1 MCTGSGGFRSWLP
14 ITQQRCSGTLIGKG
28 PPGMTSVSPAASSTT
43 EREFS
48 GRQAPWSNEAEQ
60 AVLGAMLLDQDAAL
74 KAAEFLD
81 DTMFYRE
88 GHRLLVRSMLS
99 LTERGDVIDPVTIRD
114 ELSRRGDL
122 DRAGGME
129 YIAALIDVVPTA
141 ANVDYHAKIVRDKA
155 VLRRLVEAATGII
168 QDVYE
173 GHGTAGEVLDNA
185 EHRVFQVA
193 QFRRAEEFIR
203 IKELIW
209 PTMERIEQLQ
219 SGAGSVTGVP
229 SGFADLDRLTA
240 GFQRADLVILAA
252 RPSMGKTALALNIVQ
267 HAAIE
272 HNTGVAFFSIE
283 MSKDALVQ
291 RLLCSE
297 GLVDAQRLR
306 RGQLRDDDYPK
317 LARAAGLLGTAPI
330 WIDDSASLTPLAMR
344 SKARRL
350 KAEHDIALV
359 IVDYLQLMQGP
370 SDSENRQQEISYI
383 SRSLKA
389 LAKELDVPV
398 VAISQLSRAPE
409 QRGGE
414 HRRPQLSD
422 LRESGAI
429 EQDADVVCFIYR
441 QEFYDGPVDPKT
453 NESIEGIAEVIV
465 GKQRNGPTGMVKLH
479 FKKEYT
485 RFDNYTA
492 RDAPSLEAG
501 RV

>member
-1 MCTGSGGFRSWLP
+1 
-14 ITQQRCSGTLIGKG
+14 
-28 PPGMTSVSPAASSTT
+28 MTSASPAVSSA
-43 EREFS
+43 ERTSEFT
-48 GRQAPWSNEAEQ
+48 GRQTPWSNEAEQ

-74 KAAEFLD
+74 KAAELLD

-88 GHRLLVRSMLS
+88 GHRLLYRAMTA
-99 LTERGDVIDPVTIRD
+99 LTERGDVIDPVTLRE
-114 ELSRRGDL
+114 ELGKRGDL

-129 YIAALIDVVPTA
+129 YLGSLIDVVPTA
-141 ANVDYHAKIVRDKA
+141 ANVEYHARIVRDKA
-155 VLRRLVEAATGII
+155 LLRRLIEAATAIV
-168 QDVYE
+168 QDSYE
-173 GHGTAGEVLDNA
+173 GRALPSEVLDDA
-185 EHRVFQVA
+185 EHRIFQVA
-193 QFRRAEEFIR
+193 QLRRTEEFIR
-203 IKELIW
+203 LKELIW

-219 SGAGSVTGVP
+219 SGHGVVTGVAT
-229 SGFADLDRLTA
+229 GFADLDRLTA
-240 GFQRADLVILAA
+240 GFQRADLVIVAA
-252 RPSMGKTALALNIVQ
+252 RPSMGKTAFILNVVQ

-272 HNTGVAFFSIE
+272 HSVGVGIFSLE
-283 MSKDALVQ
+283 MSKDQLVQ

-330 WIDDSASLTPLAMR
+330 WIDDSAALTPLAMR

-359 IVDYLQLMQGP
+359 VVDYLQLMSGP
-370 SDSENRQQEISYI
+370 GDAENRQQEISYI
-383 SRSLKA
+383 SRALKA

-465 GKQRNGPTGMVKLH
+465 GKQRNGPTGTVKLH
-479 FKKEYT
+479 FKKEFT

-492 RDAPSLEAG
+492 REAPVS
-501 RV
+501 V

>member
-1 MCTGSGGFRSWLP
+1 
-14 ITQQRCSGTLIGKG
+14 
-28 PPGMTSVSPAASSTT
+28 MTSASPAVSSADRHT
-43 EREFS
+43 ELA
-48 GRQAPWSNEAEQ
+48 GRQIPWSNEAEQ

-74 KAAEFLD
+74 KAAEVLD
-81 DTMFYRE
+81 DAMFYRE
-88 GHRLLVRSMLS
+88 GHRLLFRAMLA
-99 LTERGDVIDPVTIRD
+99 LTERGDVIDPVTLRD
-114 ELSRRGDL
+114 ELMRRGDL

-129 YIAALIDVVPTA
+129 YVVPTA
-141 ANVDYHAKIVRDKA
+141 ANIEYHARIVRDKA
-155 VLRRLVEAATGII
+155 VLRRLIEAATSII
-168 QDVYE
+168 QDAYD
-173 GHGTAGEVLDNA
+173 GRATSAEVLDNA

-193 QFRRAEEFIR
+193 QLRRSEEFVR
-203 IKELIW
+203 LKELIW
-209 PTMERIEQLQ
+209 PTMERIEQLHTSQ
-219 SGAGSVTGVP
+219 GALTGVAT
-229 SGFADLDRLTA
+229 GFKDLDLLTA
-240 GFQRADLVILAA
+240 GFQRGDLVIIAA
-252 RPSMGKTALALNIVQ
+252 RPSMGKTAFALNIVQ

-272 HNTGVAFFSIE
+272 HTVRVAVFSLE
-283 MSKDALVQ
+283 MSKEQLVQ

-330 WIDDSASLTPLAMR
+330 WIDDSAMLTPLAMR

-350 KAEHDIALV
+350 KAEHDIGMV
-359 IVDYLQLMQGP
+359 VVDYLQMMQGP
-370 SDSENRQQEISYI
+370 TDAESRQQEISFI

-398 VAISQLSRAPE
+398 VALSQLSRAPE

-441 QEFYDGPVDPKT
+441 QEFYDGATDPKT
-453 NESIEGIAEVIV
+453 NESLEGMAELIV
-465 GKQRNGPTGMVKLH
+465 GKQRNGPTGTVKLF

-485 RFDNYTA
+485 RFDNFSS
-492 RDAPSLEAG
+492 REAPAEAIRG
-501 RV
+501 

>member
-1 MCTGSGGFRSWLP
+1 
-14 ITQQRCSGTLIGKG
+14 
-28 PPGMTSVSPAASSTT
+28 MTSASPAVSSTA
-43 EREFS
+43 ERSSEFA

-88 GHRLLVRSMLS
+88 GHRLLFRAMIA
-99 LTERGDVIDPVTIRD
+99 LTERGDVIDPVTLRD
-114 ELSRRGDL
+114 ELARRGDL

-129 YIAALIDVVPTA
+129 YVAALIDVVPTA

-168 QDVYE
+168 QDVYD
-173 GHGTAGEVLDNA
+173 GRGTAGEVLDNA

-193 QFRRAEEFIR
+193 QFRRSEEFSR

-229 SGFADLDRLTA
+229 SGFLDLDRLTA
-240 GFQRADLVILAA
+240 GFQRADLVIIAA

-272 HNTGVAFFSIE
+272 HNVGVAIFSLE

-330 WIDDSASLTPLAMR
+330 WIDDSAALTPLAMR

-370 SDSENRQQEISYI
+370 GDSENRQQEISYI

-441 QEFYDGPVDPKT
+441 QEFYDGPVDPKS

-465 GKQRNGPTGMVKLH
+465 GKQRNGPTGTVKLH

-485 RFDNYTA
+485 RFDNYTS
-492 RDAPSLEAG
+492 RDAPPPQEAA

>member
-1 MCTGSGGFRSWLP
+1 
-14 ITQQRCSGTLIGKG
+14 
-28 PPGMTSVSPAASSTT
+28 MTSVSPLASSTT
-43 EREFS
+43 ERGAGAGEWA
-48 GRQAPWSNEAEQ
+48 GRQTPWSNEAEQ

-74 KAAEFLD
+74 KAAEILD
-81 DTMFYRE
+81 DTMFYKE
-88 GHRLLVRSMLS
+88 SHRLLFRSMLS
-99 LTERGDVIDPVTIRD
+99 LTERGDVIDPVTLRD
-114 ELSRRGDL
+114 ELSRRADL

-141 ANVDYHAKIVRDKA
+141 ANVDYHAKIVRDNA
-155 VLRRLVEAATGII
+155 VMRRLVEAATGII
-168 QDVYE
+168 QDIYE

-229 SGFADLDRLTA
+229 SGFVDLDRYTA
-240 GFQRADLVILAA
+240 GLQRSELSIIAA

-359 IVDYLQLMQGP
+359 IGLQP
-370 SDSENRQQEISYI
+370 ACFRAHRQRRQRRRIVNPDGGGAEQ
-383 SRSLKA
+383 SRRA
-389 LAKELDVPV
+389 RELGIIV
-398 VAISQLSRAPE
+398 VAQLATPQALSIDQAFRAQQPL
-409 QRGGE
+409 
-414 HRRPQLSD
+414 H
-422 LRESGAI
+422 
-429 EQDADVVCFIYR
+429 
-441 QEFYDGPVDPKT
+441 
-453 NESIEGIAEVIV
+453 EGILRHFDRER
-465 GKQRNGPTGMVKLH
+465 RNRWERRSTRPRPPGP
-479 FKKEYT
+479 
-485 RFDNYTA
+485 A
-492 RDAPSLEAG
+492 RCAPSSA
-501 RV
+501 R

>member
-1 MCTGSGGFRSWLP
+1 
-14 ITQQRCSGTLIGKG
+14 
-28 PPGMTSVSPAASSTT
+28 MTSVSPAASST
-43 EREFS
+43 ERDYA
-48 GRQAPWSNEAEQ
+48 GRQAPWSSEAEQ

-74 KAAEFLD
+74 KAAELLD

-88 GHRLLVRSMLS
+88 AHRLLYRAMTA
-99 LTERGDVIDPVTIRD
+99 LTERGDVIDPVTLRE
-114 ELSRRGDL
+114 ELGKRGDL

-129 YIAALIDVVPTA
+129 YLGSLIDVVPTA
-141 ANVDYHAKIVRDKA
+141 ANVEYHARIVRDKA
-155 VLRRLVEAATGII
+155 LLRRLIEAATHIA
-168 QDVYE
+168 QDAYE
-173 GHGTAGEVLDNA
+173 GRGLPSEVLDDA
-185 EHRVFQVA
+185 EHRIFQVA
-193 QFRRAEEFIR
+193 QLRRTEEFIR
-203 IKELIW
+203 LKELIW

-219 SGAGSVTGVP
+219 SGHGAVTGVAT
-229 SGFADLDRLTA
+229 GFTDLDRLTA
-240 GFQRADLVILAA
+240 GFQRADLVIVAA
-252 RPSMGKTALALNIVQ
+252 RPSMGKTAFILNVVQ

-272 HNTGVAFFSIE
+272 HSVGVGIFSLE
-283 MSKDALVQ
+283 MSKDQLVQ

-330 WIDDSASLTPLAMR
+330 WIDDSAALTPLAMR

-350 KAEHDIALV
+350 KAEHNIGMLV
-359 IVDYLQLMQGP
+359 VDYLQLMQGP
-370 SDSENRQQEISYI
+370 TDAESRQQEISYI
-383 SRSLKA
+383 SRALKA
-389 LAKELDVPV
+389 LAKELDIPV
-398 VAISQLSRAPE
+398 VALSQLSRAPE

-453 NESIEGIAEVIV
+453 NESIEGLAELTI
-465 GKQRNGPTGMVKLH
+465 GKQRNGPTGTVKLF

-485 RFDNYTA
+485 RFDNYSP
-492 RDAPSLEAG
+492 RDAPPEATRG
-501 RV
+501 S

>member
-1 MCTGSGGFRSWLP
+1 
-14 ITQQRCSGTLIGKG
+14 
-28 PPGMTSVSPAASSTT
+28 MTSASPAVSSTA
-43 EREFS
+43 ERSSEFA

-88 GHRLLVRSMLS
+88 GHRLLFRAMIA
-99 LTERGDVIDPVTIRD
+99 LTERGDVIDPVTLRD
-114 ELSRRGDL
+114 ELARRGDL

-129 YIAALIDVVPTA
+129 YVAALIDVVPTA

-173 GHGTAGEVLDNA
+173 GRGTAGEVLDNA

-193 QFRRAEEFIR
+193 QFRRSEEFSR

-229 SGFADLDRLTA
+229 SGFLDLDRLTA
-240 GFQRADLVILAA
+240 GFQRADLVIVAA

-272 HNTGVAFFSIE
+272 HNVGVAIFSLE

-330 WIDDSASLTPLAMR
+330 WIDDSAALTPLAMR

-350 KAEHDIALV
+350 KAEHDIAMV

-370 SDSENRQQEISYI
+370 GDSENRQQEISYI

-441 QEFYDGPVDPKT
+441 QEFYDGPVDQKT
-453 NESIEGIAEVIV
+453 NENIEGVAEVIV
-465 GKQRNGPTGMVKLH
+465 GKQRNGPTGTVKLH

-485 RFDNYTA
+485 RFDNYTS
-492 RDAPSLEAG
+492 RDAPPPHEAA

>member
-1 MCTGSGGFRSWLP
+1 
-14 ITQQRCSGTLIGKG
+14 
-28 PPGMTSVSPAASSTT
+28 MTSVSPAASSTD
-43 EREFS
+43 REYA

-74 KAAEFLD
+74 KAAELLD

-88 GHRLLVRSMLS
+88 AHRMLYRAMTA
-99 LTERGDVIDPVTIRD
+99 LTERGDVIDPVTLRD
-114 ELSRRGDL
+114 ELLKRGDL

-129 YIAALIDVVPTA
+129 YMGSLIDVVPTA
-141 ANVDYHAKIVRDKA
+141 ANVEYHARIVRDKA
-155 VLRRLVEAATGII
+155 LLRRLIEAATAIV
-168 QDVYE
+168 QDSYE
-173 GHGTAGEVLDNA
+173 GRALPSEVLDEA
-185 EHRVFQVA
+185 EHRIFQVA
-193 QFRRAEEFIR
+193 QLRRSEEFIR
-203 IKELIW
+203 LKELIW

-219 SGAGSVTGVP
+219 SGHGAVTGVAT
-229 SGFADLDRLTA
+229 GFTDLDRLTA
-240 GFQRADLVILAA
+240 GFQRADLVIVAA
-252 RPSMGKTALALNIVQ
+252 RPSMGKTAFILNVVQ

-272 HNTGVAFFSIE
+272 HNIGVGIFSLE
-283 MSKDALVQ
+283 MSKDQLVQ

-306 RGQLRDDDYPK
+306 RGQLKDDDYPK

-330 WIDDSASLTPLAMR
+330 WIDDSAAVTPLAMR

-350 KAEHDIALV
+350 KAEHNIGMLV
-359 IVDYLQLMQGP
+359 VDYLQLMQGP
-370 SDSENRQQEISYI
+370 MDAESRQQEISYI
-383 SRSLKA
+383 SRGLKA
-389 LAKELDVPV
+389 LAKELDIPV
-398 VAISQLSRAPE
+398 VALSQLSRAPE

-453 NESIEGIAEVIV
+453 NESIEGLAELTV
-465 GKQRNGPTGMVKLH
+465 GKQRNGPTGTVKLF

-485 RFDNYTA
+485 RFDNYSP
-492 RDAPSLEAG
+492 REAPAEVTRGA
-501 RV
+501 

>member
-1 MCTGSGGFRSWLP
+1 
-14 ITQQRCSGTLIGKG
+14 
-28 PPGMTSVSPAASSTT
+28 MTSVSPLASSTT
-43 EREFS
+43 ERPGGGEYA
-48 GRQAPWSNEAEQ
+48 GRQAPWSSEAEQ

-74 KAAEFLD
+74 KAAEILD

-88 GHRLLVRSMLS
+88 GHRLLFRSMIS
-99 LTERGDVIDPVTIRD
+99 LTERGDVIDPVTLRD

-129 YIAALIDVVPTA
+129 YIASLIDVVPTA
-141 ANVDYHAKIVRDKA
+141 ANVEYHAKIVRDKA
-155 VLRRLVEAATGII
+155 VLRRLVEAATSII

-173 GHGTAGEVLDNA
+173 GHGTAGDVLDNA

-240 GFQRADLVILAA
+240 GFQRADLVIIAA

-306 RGQLRDDDYPK
+306 RGLLRDDDYPK

-330 WIDDSASLTPLAMR
+330 WIDDSATLTPLAMR

-370 SDSENRQQEISYI
+370 GDVENRQQEISYI

-492 RDAPSLEAG
+492 REAPSLEAG

>member
-1 MCTGSGGFRSWLP
+1 
-14 ITQQRCSGTLIGKG
+14 
-28 PPGMTSVSPAASSTT
+28 MTSASPAVSST
-43 EREFS
+43 EREYA

-74 KAAEFLD
+74 KAAELLD

-88 GHRLLVRSMLS
+88 GHRLLFRAMLA
-99 LTERGDVIDPVTIRD
+99 LTERGDVIDPVTLRE
-114 ELSRRGDL
+114 ELARRGDL
-122 DRAGGME
+122 DRAGGLE
-129 YIAALIDVVPTA
+129 YVGGLIDVVPTA
-141 ANVDYHAKIVRDKA
+141 ANVEYHARIVKDKA
-155 VLRRLVEAATGII
+155 LLRRLAEAATSVL

-173 GHGTAGEVLDNA
+173 GRGSSGEVLDNA

-193 QFRRAEEFIR
+193 QLKRAEEFVR
-203 IKELIW
+203 LKELIW

-219 SGAGSVTGVP
+219 AGHGSVTGVP
-229 SGFADLDRLTA
+229 TGFADLDRLTA
-240 GFQRADLVILAA
+240 GFHKADLVIVAA
-252 RPSMGKTALALNIVQ
+252 RPSMGKTAFALNVVQ

-272 HNTGVAFFSIE
+272 HNVAVAIFSLE
-283 MSKDALVQ
+283 MSKDQLVQ

-330 WIDDSASLTPLAMR
+330 WIDDSAALTPLAMR

-350 KAEHDIALV
+350 KAEHDIQLV
-359 IVDYLQLMQGP
+359 VVDYLQLMQGP
-370 SDSENRQQEISYI
+370 TDAENRQQEISYI

-389 LAKELDVPV
+389 LAKELEVPV
-398 VAISQLSRAPE
+398 VALSQLSRAPE

-441 QEFYDGPVDPKT
+441 QEFYDGPVNPKT
-453 NESIEGIAEVIV
+453 NESIEGLAEVIV
-465 GKQRNGPTGMVKLH
+465 GKQRNGPTGTVQLY

-485 RFDNYTA
+485 RFDNLTKRA
-492 RDAPSLEAG
+492 APPEAG
-501 RV
+501 RA